1 MGLNISQTAVEI
13 SIDQDHYV
21 EALEGPDK
29 EISEKEALE
38 EIMGP
43 EGQTEFRS
51 IVGKIAHAGQISRPD
66 VVFEAKALSS
76 KFGKATRKDLKIA
89 IKKMQKLKS
98 RSVKLVFTYL
108 GNMENWVL
116 VGHGDAGIKSMP
128 DKITSVGGH
137 VVMMVNKETS
147 KTCVLGWRSRMLKRK
162 VISSLAGEALAM
174 AGTIGEIVYTK
185 AILSQILGKRMDQV
199 PVIIVTDS
207 KNLEEAVYS
216 TKLVEDP
223 WLIPDIAI
231 IKEAME
237 QGTVAEVKRVAS
249 EEMLANCLTKQG
261 ASTEGLLT
269 VMMRGEYTIPV

>member
-1 MGLNISQTAVEI
+1 MVF
-13 SIDQDHYV
+13 
-21 EALEGPDK
+21 PD
-29 EISEKEALE
+29 
-38 EIMGP
+38 
-43 EGQTEFRS
+43 
-51 IVGKIAHAGQISRPD
+51 
-66 VVFEAKALSS
+66 
-76 KFGKATRKDLKIA
+76 
-89 IKKMQKLKS
+89 
-98 RSVKLVFTYL
+98 L
-108 GNMENWVL
+108 GNMKDWVL

-174 AGTIGEIVYTK
+174 AGTIGEIVYMK
-185 AILSQILGKRMDQV
+185 AILSQILGKRMDKV

-231 IKEAME
+231 IKEARE
-237 QGTVAEVKRVAS
+237 QGTVAEVKRVS
-249 EEMLANCLTKQG
+249 REDMLAKQG
-261 ASTEGLLT
+261 ASAEGLLT
-269 VMMRGEYTIPV
+269 VMMTLYLRLPPAPTGTITLGGDTDDERRIHHSSLGGERKKGCIGHMYIKMLLSFFPGI